1 MRPRARNPMAVK
13 TALIRR
19 ACQIPG
25 HRAARQMFNWTAAG
39 CHRATRIGG
48 GVVRIL
54 EATRGES
61 RCLVNHPRLHVLQ
74 WSMHREVP
82 SAGANWV
89 ILYAQVDGLARIQRA
104 DFDQRLID
112 RTHKPGVWFSDQG
125 DRGDTV
131 CHVRRHWVRDTLR
144 CSIRYDIRGD
154 ETDHGGALGISA
166 EHQLGVRTVRRHGL
180 DTSARVSNTVYGGGE
195 IPCWRG
201 IRPDIPR
208 STLCRVARAASPRMP
223 VPLDQHGWLGGAAGE
238 YHLDVGARLRG
249 RGWRWCAQQRPTCQ
263 RHSTN
268 DNNDMAFPHGPYADT
283 PRLRKLPER
292 STGNESRVNAA
303 PWRTSA

>member
-144 CSIRYDIRGD
+144 CSIRYDIRGE

-180 DTSARVSNTVYGGGE
+180 DTSARVSNTVYGGGKFHAGGVFDR
-195 IPCWRG
+195 IY
-201 IRPDIPR
+201 PDR
-208 STLCRVARAASPRMP
+208 LCAESRAQRVHECLSRWTNT
-223 VPLDQHGWLGGAAGE
+223 GWLGGAAGE

-249 RGWRWCAQQRPTCQ
+249 RGWTGALSSAQLASVTAPTTTTIWRSLTAHMLTHRDCGSYRMDQRA
-263 RHSTN
+263 
-268 DNNDMAFPHGPYADT
+268 M
-283 PRLRKLPER
+283 K
-292 STGNESRVNAA
+292 AA
-303 PWRTSA
+303 